1 MICEEKMRLIA
12 AHAAAT
18 ERFAVAATR
27 LRLTTHEEFNEALA
41 ASKAARAQCV
51 KARRA
56 IEKHRDQHC
65 CYNGPLPDLGSAQ
78 HTPGHSE
85 PVRSSSLSVIY
96 GRATG
101 ATVHAWSYTSSS
113 VEVYKSETQEI
124 IKRFLNRRL
133 SFHECLAALDAALAD
148 LTPRLTDEQIAS
160 LRPLVLENND
170 IVMKEM
176 ERRSPPPFDPK
187 ILDALG
193 DGITVSAYRPGQVV
207 YAQGDCGDAVFY
219 IQKGRVKLTV
229 VSKFGKQAV
238 IGILGAGSFFG
249 EGCLRGL
256 PHAATATAVGK
267 SSIERLERSSV
278 IRALGENLAFAELFL
293 GHLLSRNLRMEQ
305 DMVYEILNSHEK
317 RLARA
322 LLMLADFGKKSRPKK
337 VIPKVSFEA
346 LADMVGTT
354 ISRVGVFMRKFR
366 KLGFIDYN
374 GKLKI
379 YNSLL
384 NVVLHDKLVAM
395 ATDPPSVMMSARR
408 TPGRRVK

>member
-1 MICEEKMRLIA
+1 MC
-12 AHAAAT
+12 
-18 ERFAVAATR
+18 
-27 LRLTTHEEFNEALA
+27 
-41 ASKAARAQCV
+41 
-51 KARRA
+51 
-56 IEKHRDQHC
+56 
-65 CYNGPLPDLGSAQ
+65 
-78 HTPGHSE
+78 
-85 PVRSSSLSVIY
+85 
-96 GRATG
+96 GRAMG

-113 VEVYKSETQEI
+113 VEVYKNETREI
-124 IKRFLNRRL
+124 IRRFLNHRL

-160 LRPLVLENND
+160 LRPFVIENND

-176 ERRSPPPFDPK
+176 ARRGPPPFDRE

-193 DGITVSAYRPGQVV
+193 DGIKVSAYRPGQVV
-207 YAQGDCGDAVFY
+207 YAQGDYGDAVFY

-249 EGCLRGL
+249 EACLRGQ
-256 PHAATATAVGK
+256 PNAATATAVGK
-267 SSIERLERSSV
+267 SWIERLEKLNV

-293 GHLLSRNLRMEQ
+293 SHLLSRNLRMEE

-322 LLMLADFGKKSRPKK
+322 LLILADFGKKSRPKK

-346 LADMVGTT
+346 LAEMVGTT

-374 GKLKI
+374 GELKI

-384 NVVLHDKLVAM
+384 NVVLHDQLVAM
-395 ATDPPSVMMSARR
+395 TDPPPIMMSARR